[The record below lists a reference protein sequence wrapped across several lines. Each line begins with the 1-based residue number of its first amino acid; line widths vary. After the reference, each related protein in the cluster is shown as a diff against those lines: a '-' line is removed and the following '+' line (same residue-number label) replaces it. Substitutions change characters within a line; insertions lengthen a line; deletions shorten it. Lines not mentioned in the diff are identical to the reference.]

1 MASDYHYT
9 AERAELAKAYPGK
22 KWVEKVAKMPDS
34 QVHVVLT
41 SIRNRKEQQKKAQNS
56 VTNP

>member
-34 QVHVVLT
+34 QVHTVLV
-41 SIRNRKEQQKKAQNS
+41 SIRNRKEKKAKEGKS
-56 VTNP
+56 A

>member
-34 QVHVVLT
+34 QVHTVLV
-41 SIRNRKEQQKKAQNS
+41 SIRNRKEKQKNEKNS
-56 VTNP
+56 VTNL

>member
-34 QVHVVLT
+34 QVHTVLV
-41 SIRNRKEQQKKAQNS
+41 SIRNRKEKKAKEGKGA
-56 VTNP
+56 